1 MPDLIRLQLLL
12 ATFAGWVN
20 REQAQ
25 VVAYLVEEN
34 RVLQEQLRRRRL
46 RLTDD
51 QHRRSVR
58 VGPTWLPRFVHRRGS
73 WLLSRGTRAGP
84 VFGQHGREARKVE

>member
-1 MPDLIRLQLLL
+1 MSYFFPLQLLL

-25 VVAYLVEEN
+25 IVAYLVEEN
-34 RVLQEQLRRRRL
+34 RVLREQLDGRRL

-51 QHRRSVR
+51 QRRRLAAKGKVLGWR
-58 VGPTWLPRFVHRRGS
+58 
-73 WLLSRGTRAGP
+73 LLHQVATIITPDTIMR
-84 VFGQHGREARKVE
+84 